1 MTDALEEV
9 AYHYLCTYQWEHRDD
24 DPAGV
29 GGYAGQFLSCPEDG
43 DDVFG
48 KQFANQGGKAGDA
61 GRYTNGIAQH
71 TPDAVV
77 LVRSPV
83 VSRNGLHTLYQTYH
97 GGDKQ
102 HDNAVDDTVGAN
114 GHVTSVIPQPVVDEQ
129 HHDAGAGVHQEG
141 TQTYNQTLADN
152 VEVGLVDTSAQVQQF
167 GGPAEQFQLYAK
179 RYGLT
184 DDGGPGSSGYSPMED
199 KDEQGVQ
206 KRIDDDGQERTAHG
220 NGGMP
225 GTAHNGIQSE
235 VQMRDDIAQ
244 QDDEHILAG
253 IG

>member
-9 AYHYLCTYQWEHRDD
+9 AYHYLCTNQWEHGND
-24 DPAGV
+24 DPTGV
-29 GGYAGQFLSCPEDG
+29 GGYAGQFLSCSEDG
-43 DDVFG
+43 DNIFG
-48 KQFANQGGKAGDA
+48 NQFAYQCGKAGNA
-61 GRYTNGIAQH
+61 GRYTNGIAQY
-71 TPDAVV
+71 TPDTVV

-102 HDNAVDDTVGAN
+102 HKNSVYYTVGAN

-141 TQTYNQTLADN
+141 TQTYHYTLADN
-152 VEVGLVDTSAQVQQF
+152 LEVGLVDASAQVQQF
-167 GGPAEQFQLYAK
+167 GRPAEQLQLYAK
-179 RYGLT
+179 RYRLT
-184 DDGGPGSSGYSPMED
+184 DDGGPGCSGYSPMED
-199 KDEQGVQ
+199 KDEQGIQ
-206 KRIDDDGQERTAHG
+206 KRIDDDRQERTAHG
-220 NGGMP
+220 YGGMSC
-225 GTAHNGIQSE
+225 TAHNGIQTE
-235 VQMRDDIAQ
+235 IQVRDDIAQ